1 MSKMSTID
9 KLKVIL
15 DVTQSSKLY
24 IVVILMLIALG
35 LGLSM
40 SNPKNQI
47 KQKLTYIILTIFIV
61 TFSIFSYHSSLGKM
75 LSYMMDNLFVV
86 IFFPNLAVYLVAII
100 ITNIILWISI
110 FSFKSAKPIRNLN
123 IIVYSIMTYLM
134 LLILN
139 VINENKLDIFSQESI
154 YGNKQVSALI
164 DISSFIFVLW
174 IIFLVVYKII
184 LIYLKKNYA
193 PNVKKVVIKKK
204 VKILPENYQPLNIP
218 DYVYGTIRK
227 NNKVSINEQS
237 NLKELES
244 RFTLEDYKLFSKILK
259 EEKCKL
265 KEYNVEKDTIE
276 ESIKDIMNEE
286 ITEPIKN
293 GNLIAPQIDIEAP
306 KVVET
311 VNRNIIQPL
320 EDNYTYQ
327 AIKRTDDKEKT
338 FEQPKDAIENDC
350 LYQDYAKFNEVIEPE
365 QDYED
370 TNADDYEYQSYADF
384 NKVVEQEEDY
394 LNPINEIT
402 NFDDKDDNKLFVE
415 KDYKL
420 DKDDQERENN
430 KYTELELLYRGIH

>member
-1 MSKMSTID
+1 MSKMSIID

-47 KQKLTYIILTIFIV
+47 KQKITYIILTIFIV

-86 IFFPNLAVYLVAII
+86 IFFPNLAVYLAAII

-139 VINENKLDIFSQESI
+139 VINENKLDIFSQESV

-164 DISSFIFVLW
+164 DISSFIFILW

-218 DYVYGTIRK
+218 NYVYGTIRK
-227 NNKVSINEQS
+227 NNKISINEQS

-244 RFTLEDYKLFSKILK
+244 RFTLDDYKLFSKILK
-259 EEKCKL
+259 EEKSKL
-265 KEYNVEKDTIE
+265 KEYSVEKNTLE
-276 ESIKDIMNEE
+276 ESIKNIMNEE
-286 ITEPIKN
+286 IKEPIEN
-293 GNLIAPQIDIEAP
+293 DNTIAPQIDIEPP
-306 KVVET
+306 KVVEP
-311 VNRNIIQPL
+311 VNRNTIQPL

-338 FEQPKDAIENDC
+338 FEQPKDVIENDC

>member
-1 MSKMSTID
+1 MSKMSIID

-86 IFFPNLAVYLVAII
+86 IFFPNLAVYLAAII

-139 VINENKLDIFSQESI
+139 VINENKLDIFSQESV

-164 DISSFIFVLW
+164 DISSFIFILW

-218 DYVYGTIRK
+218 NYVYGTIRK
-227 NNKVSINEQS
+227 NNKISINEQS

-244 RFTLEDYKLFSKILK
+244 RFTLDDYKLFSKILK
-259 EEKCKL
+259 EEKSKL
-265 KEYNVEKDTIE
+265 KEYSVEKNTLE
-276 ESIKDIMNEE
+276 ESIKNIMNEE
-286 ITEPIKN
+286 IKEPIEN
-293 GNLIAPQIDIEAP
+293 DNTIAPQIDIEAP

-327 AIKRTDDKEKT
+327 AIKRTAEKEKSV
-338 FEQPKDAIENDC
+338 EQPKDAIENDC

-402 NFDDKDDNKLFVE
+402 SFDDKDNNKLFVE